1 MKKYIIL
8 LPVILYPYAYLIYIF
23 VILFAGL
30 GFSFLGI
37 NSTDFLLN
45 DYVIGFYHIL
55 CLFVSIY
62 SAITVVTK
70 TNNCK
75 QAGVLNLVLK
85 CIQIPGYLINFVI
98 GFIGLC
104 MGIWGIGIVLFILL
118 IDLISI
124 TLTGLVSMGCMIKLK
139 KEGALTTSQTIIYTI
154 FSFIFCFD
162 ILFAILAYSK
172 ARKHYKA
179 QMLYV

>member
-8 LPVILYPYAYLIYIF
+8 LPVMLYPYAYLIYIF
-23 VILFAGL
+23 IIFFAGL
-30 GFSFLGI
+30 GFAFLGI
-37 NSTDFLLN
+37 NSTEFLLN
-45 DYVIGFYHIL
+45 EYIIGFYHIL
-55 CLFVSIY
+55 CIVISIY

-70 TNNCK
+70 TNNGK
-75 QAGVLNLVLK
+75 QAGLLNLVLK
-85 CIQIPGYLINFVI
+85 CIQIPGYLINSVI

-104 MGIWGIGIVLFILL
+104 MGLWGIGIVLFILFV
-118 IDLISI
+118 DLISI
-124 TLTGLVSMGCMIKLK
+124 TLTGLVSIGCMIKLK
-139 KEGALTTSQTIIYTI
+139 KEGSLTTSQTIIYTI